1 MMIEVY
7 NCFRAMIS
15 CMLLPPFFMIRF
27 PFLLWFFGSPLIA
40 FFLHSYC
47 SKSSLDDANMWV
59 T

>member
-40 FFLHSYC
+40 FFFALLLLKIVSG
-47 SKSSLDDANMWV
+47 
-59 T
+59 